1 MPKRIPFEEYYDIK
15 GDYQRFDGRNTA
27 FSIKRKKLGA
37 DTFSYTK
44 KAWDKMKAGMP
55 GFSHPDISFK
65 NAANTSDNHSGFN
78 TEYYSWFPLGVS
90 VKPEDV
96 PRWEVSEEEAAR
108 VVRKA
113 AQYYGALTV
122 GYTKLDERW
131 IYSHMSDGRP
141 INVRDVEKPIV
152 NDEEVVIPSSY
163 KYAIVM
169 TVPMEYIEN
178 SYAPTTIEVTS
189 NMGYARMHVLAG
201 TVAEFIRGLGWN
213 AIPMGN
219 DTTLSVPMAIQAGL
233 GHAGRNGRLI
243 TWEKGNLVRI
253 CKIFTDLP
261 LPQSPPAPAGIIEF
275 CETCEK
281 CAKHCPSQ
289 SIPLGPRTYE
299 PKNEASN
306 PGVLKWYCDEKSCF
320 DHWHEVTT
328 GCSICFR
335 VCPFNKE
342 PSLLHDFVQWTIK
355 RTTLFNR
362 FFIFMDDLVGYGK
375 MSNPR
380 KYWEKPFKRS

>member
-1 MPKRIPFEEYYDIK
+1 MPKRVPFEEYYQIDENIK
-15 GDYQRFDGRNTA
+15 RFDPKKTA
-27 FSIKRKKLGA
+27 FSIKRQKFGA

-44 KAWDKMKAGMP
+44 KVWDKMRAGMP

-65 NAANTSDNHSGFN
+65 NAASTFDNHSGFS

-90 VKPEDV
+90 VKPDEV
-96 PRWEVSEEEAAR
+96 PRWEVDPDEAAK

-113 AQYYGALTV
+113 AQYFGAVTV
-122 GYTKLDERW
+122 GFTKLDERW
-131 IYSHMSDGRP
+131 IYSHMGDGRP
-141 INVRDVEKPIV
+141 INIRDVDKPII
-152 NDEEVVIPSSY
+152 NKEEVVIPSSY

-169 TVPMEYIEN
+169 TVPMEHVEN

-189 NMGYARMHVLAG
+189 NMGYSRMHITAG

-243 TWEKGNLVRI
+243 TWERGSLVRI

-261 LPQSPPAPAGIIEF
+261 LPQSPPAPIGIVEF
-275 CETCEK
+275 CESCGK
-281 CAKHCPSQ
+281 CAQQCPSQ
-289 SIPLGPRTYE
+289 SIPKGPRTKT
-299 PKNEASN
+299 PLNDSNN
-306 PGVLKWYCDEKSCF
+306 PGVLKWYTNEQTCF
-320 DHWHEVTT
+320 DYWHEVAT

-335 VCPFNKE
+335 SCPFNKE
-342 PSLLHDFVQWTIK
+342 PSIMHDIVQWTIQ
-355 RTTLFNR
+355 RTTLFNK
-362 FFIFMDDLVGYGK
+362 FFVFMDDLMGYGK

-380 KYWEKPFKRS
+380 DYWDKPFKRS